1 MARQIDFLLGGI
13 ISPKNGRAL
22 SNGKVYITAAGT
34 NTPSPVYRD
43 ASKTDLLPY
52 PIVLDEA
59 GSAIAFS
66 DVNGID
72 IRIVDEHGGFV
83 KELLGLTYGDISLP
97 TNHIENPVKVDIDA
111 NGHRITNIP
120 NPVFLTDAVNLRT
133 LVDSLEDYKLFRKGS
148 FTDFSSGSATA
159 EINLTGL
166 HPLFIVI
173 SVGASPIDCS
183 EFIIPPFRSAT
194 CRRSGVD
201 YVLNTIHSDTGVLT
215 ITCTNGT
222 NIFGAHAIVSKKTLV
237 SLT

>member
-43 ASKTDLLPY
+43 ALKTDLLPY
-52 PIVLDEA
+52 PIILDEA

-111 NGHRITNIP
+111 DGHTITNIP
-120 NPVFLTDAVNLRT
+120 NPVLLTDAVNLQT
-133 LVDSLEDYKLFRKGS
+133 LEDYKLFRKS
-148 FTDFSSGSATA
+148 AFTDFSSGSATA
-159 EINLTGL
+159 EIDITGL
-166 HPLFIVI
+166 YTLFVVV
-173 SVGASPIDCS
+173 SVGVSPVDCS
-183 EFIIPPFRSAT
+183 EFIISPARSAT
-194 CRRSGVD
+194 CRHSGVD
-201 YVLNTIHSDTGVLT
+201 YVLNTISSSGVLT
-215 ITCTNGT
+215 ITCTNGA
-222 NIFGAHAIVSKKTLV
+222 NIYGAHAVVSKKMLV

>member
-43 ASKTDLLPY
+43 ALKTDLLPY
-52 PIVLDEA
+52 PIILDEA
-59 GSAIAFS
+59 GSATAFS

-97 TNHIENPVKVDIDA
+97 TNHIENPVKEDIDA
-111 NGHRITNIP
+111 DGHTITNIP
-120 NPVFLTDAVNLRT
+120 NPVSLTDVVNLRT
-133 LVDSLEDYKLFRKGS
+133 LEGYKLLRKNS
-148 FTDFSSGSATA
+148 FTDFSNIGGSATA
-159 EINLTGL
+159 EINMLGL
-166 HPLFIVI
+166 YPLYVVVSI
-173 SVGASPIDCS
+173 GTSPIDMS
-183 EFIIPPFRSAT
+183 EFIIPPFRSTT
-194 CRRSGVD
+194 CRHNNVD
-201 YVLNTIHSDTGVLT
+201 YVLNMVEVNDVLT

-222 NIFGAHAIVSKKTLV
+222 NIFSAYAVVSKKALV
-237 SLT
+237 EPI

>member
-43 ASKTDLLPY
+43 ALKTDLLPY
-52 PIVLDEA
+52 PIILDEA

-72 IRIVDEHGGFV
+72 IRIVDEHGSFV
-83 KELLGLTYGDISLP
+83 KELLGLSYGNISLP
-97 TNHIENPVKVDIDA
+97 TNHIENPVKEDIDA
-111 NGHRITNIP
+111 DGHTITNIL
-120 NPVFLTDAVNLRT
+120 NPVSLTDVVNLQT
-133 LVDSLEDYKLFRKGS
+133 LEDYKLFCKGS
-148 FTDFSSGSATA
+148 LTDFSSIGGSATA
-159 EINLTGL
+159 EIDITGL
-166 HPLFIVI
+166 SVLFIVI

-183 EFIIPPFRSAT
+183 EFIISPIRSAT

-201 YVLNTIHSDTGVLT
+201 YVLNTITTNGVLT

-222 NIFGAHAIVSKKTLV
+222 NIYGAHAIVSKKTLV

>member
-13 ISPKNGRAL
+13 INPKNGRAL

-43 ASKTDLLPY
+43 ALKTDLLPY

-97 TNHIENPVKVDIDA
+97 TNHIENPVKEDIDA
-111 NGHRITNIP
+111 DGHTITNIP
-120 NPVFLTDAVNLRT
+120 NPVSLTDVVNFQT
-133 LVDSLEDYKLFRKGS
+133 LEDYKLFRKSS
-148 FTDFSSGSATA
+148 FTDFSTGSATA
-159 EINLTGL
+159 EINITGL
-166 HPLFIVI
+166 STLFIVV
-173 SVGASPIDCS
+173 SVGVSPIDMS
-183 EFIIPPFRSAT
+183 EFIIPPIRSST
-194 CRRSGVD
+194 CRHSGVD
-201 YVLNTIHSDTGVLT
+201 YVLNTVTASGVLT
-215 ITCTNGT
+215 ITCTNGA
-222 NIFGAHAIVSKKTLV
+222 NIYGAHAIVSKKMLV

>member
-43 ASKTDLLPY
+43 ALKTDLLPY

-59 GSAIAFS
+59 GSATAFS

-97 TNHIENPVKVDIDA
+97 TNHIENPVKEDIDA
-111 NGHRITNIP
+111 DGHTITNIP
-120 NPVFLTDAVNLRT
+120 NPVSLTDAVNLQT
-133 LVDSLEDYKLFRKGS
+133 LEDYKLFRKGS
-148 FTDFSSGSATA
+148 STDFSSGSATA
-159 EINLTGL
+159 EIDLTGL
-166 HPLFIVI
+166 STLFVVV
-173 SVGASPIDCS
+173 SVGVSPIDCS
-183 EFIIPPFRSAT
+183 EFIIFPIHSAT
-194 CRRSGVD
+194 CRHSGID
-201 YVLNTIHSDTGVLT
+201 YVLNMLGVGGELT
-215 ITCTNGT
+215 ITCTNGA
-222 NIFGAHAIVSKKTLV
+222 NIYGAHAVISKKMLV

>member
-43 ASKTDLLPY
+43 ALKTDLLPY

-97 TNHIENPVKVDIDA
+97 TNHIENPVKEDIDA
-111 NGHRITNIP
+111 DDHTITNIP
-120 NPVFLTDAVNLRT
+120 NPISLTDAVNLQT
-133 LVDSLEDYKLFRKGS
+133 LEDYKLFRKGS

-159 EINLTGL
+159 EIDLTGL
-166 HPLFIVI
+166 STLFVVV
-173 SVGASPIDCS
+173 SVGVSPVDCSQFIISPIH
-183 EFIIPPFRSAT
+183 SAT
-194 CRRSGVD
+194 CRHSGVD
-201 YVLNTIHSDTGVLT
+201 YVLNTVDVSGVLT
-215 ITCTNGT
+215 ITCTNGA
-222 NIFGAHAIVSKKTLV
+222 NIYGASAAVSKKMLVTLI
-237 SLT
+237 

>member
-111 NGHRITNIP
+111 DGHTITNIP
-120 NPVFLTDAVNLRT
+120 NPVSLTDAVNLQT
-133 LVDSLEDYKLFRKGS
+133 LEDYKLFRKNS
-148 FTDFSSGSATA
+148 FTDFLTPDGKQVA
-159 EINLTGL
+159 EIDLTGL
-166 HPLFIVI
+166 HTLFVVV
-173 SVGASPIDCS
+173 SVGVSPIDCS
-183 EFIIPPFRSAT
+183 EFIISPIRSAT
-194 CRRSGVD
+194 CRHNGVD
-201 YVLNTIHSDTGVLT
+201 YVLNMLGVGGVLT
-215 ITCTNGT
+215 ITCTNGA
-222 NIFGAHAIVSKKTLV
+222 NIYYAYAIVSKKTLV

>member
-13 ISPKNGRAL
+13 INPKNGRAL

-111 NGHRITNIP
+111 DGHTITNIP
-120 NPVFLTDAVNLRT
+120 NPVSLTDVVNLQT
-133 LVDSLEDYKLFRKGS
+133 LEDYKLFRKNS
-148 FTDFSSGSATA
+148 FTDFPTVDGKQVV
-159 EINLTGL
+159 EIDITGL
-166 HPLFIVI
+166 YTLFVVV
-173 SVGASPIDCS
+173 SVGVSPIDCS
-183 EFIIPPFRSAT
+183 EFIISPMRSAT
-194 CRRSGVD
+194 CRHSSVD
-201 YVLNTIHSDTGVLT
+201 YVLNTLTINGVLT
-215 ITCTNGT
+215 ITCTNGP
-222 NIFGAHAIVSKKTLV
+222 NLFSGAYAIVSKKMLV